1 MYHLYSALFSG
12 LLVIGLPY
20 LLYRSLRE
28 KGYAR
33 SLSERFA
40 LADRALVAPKEPPI
54 WIHAVSVGEV
64 LAVATLLPS
73 LKNAFPDTPVIVSVI
88 TVTGRQV
95 AADKLVGVDAVFYCP
110 FDLAFL
116 VRRVVAKMR
125 PRALVV
131 METELWPHLL
141 REARR
146 AGAVTM
152 VANGRISD
160 GSFPRYQAIAGVMKH
175 YLEQVDLFCM
185 QDELYAERIA
195 ALGAPAEKIKLTGSL
210 KFDGLPQASSRD
222 GRVFPEGRRILVC
235 GSTLAGEEAALLSIF
250 ESLREDYP
258 DLFLVIAPRHA
269 PRFDEVYQLARGRGL
284 RVARRSS
291 PRVAAA
297 DTDVLILDTLGEL
310 ASLYR
315 EADYVF
321 VGGSLADKGGHNI
334 IEPASEGK
342 PVLFGPHMQNFA
354 DIARSFLEAEAV
366 LQVEDAAALEAAL
379 RELIE
384 NPDKGRALG
393 ERARRVVE
401 EKRGASERTTAA
413 LKELLA

>member
-1 MYHLYSALFSG
+1 MYHLYSVLFSG
-12 LLVIGLPY
+12 LLVFGFPY

-33 SLSERFA
+33 SLRERFG
-40 LADRALVAPKEPPI
+40 LTELVAPNAPSI
-54 WIHAVSVGEV
+54 WVHAVSVGEV

-73 LKNAFPDTPVIVSVI
+73 LKKAFPDTPVVVSVI

-95 AADKLVGVDAVFYCP
+95 AADKLAGVDAVFYCP
-110 FDLAFL
+110 FDFAFL
-116 VRRVVAKMR
+116 VRRVVARMR
-125 PRALVV
+125 PLALVV

-141 REARR
+141 RECHR

-152 VANGRISD
+152 IANGRISD
-160 GSFPRYQAIAGVMKH
+160 GSFPRYEAIAGVMKH
-175 YLEQVDLFCM
+175 YLEQVDMFCM

-195 ALGAPAEKIKLTGSL
+195 ILGAPASKIKRTGSL
-210 KFDGLPQASSRD
+210 KFDALPQASSHD
-222 GRVFPEGRRILVC
+222 GRVLPDGRRILVG
-235 GSTLAGEEAALLSIF
+235 GSTLAGEEEALLSIF
-250 ESLREDYP
+250 ESLRKDYP

-269 PRFDEVYQLARGRGL
+269 PRFDDVYELARGRDL
-284 RVARRSS
+284 RIARRST
-291 PRVAAA
+291 PDAMPA

-321 VGGSLADKGGHNI
+321 VGGSLANEGGHNI

-379 RELIE
+379 RDLIE
-384 NPDKGRALG
+384 SPDRARILG

-401 EKRGASERTTAA
+401 EQRGASERTVNV
-413 LKELLA
+413 LKELFA

>member
-1 MYHLYSALFSG
+1 MYHLYSVLFSG
-12 LLVIGLPY
+12 LLVFGFPY

-33 SLSERFA
+33 SLRERFGLTE
-40 LADRALVAPKEPPI
+40 LAAPNAPSI
-54 WIHAVSVGEV
+54 WVHAVSVGEV

-73 LKNAFPDTPVIVSVI
+73 LKKAFPDTPVVVSVI

-95 AADKLVGVDAVFYCP
+95 AADKLAGVDAVFYCP
-110 FDLAFL
+110 FDFAFL
-116 VRRVVAKMR
+116 VRRVVARMR
-125 PRALVV
+125 PLALVV

-141 REARR
+141 RECHR

-152 VANGRISD
+152 IANGRISD
-160 GSFPRYQAIAGVMKH
+160 GSFPRYEAIAGVMKH
-175 YLEQVDLFCM
+175 YLEQVDMFCM

-195 ALGAPAEKIKLTGSL
+195 ILGAPASKIKRTGSL
-210 KFDGLPQASSRD
+210 KFDALPQASSRD
-222 GRVFPEGRRILVC
+222 GRVLPDGRRILVG
-235 GSTLAGEEAALLSIF
+235 GSTLAGEEEALLSIF
-250 ESLREDYP
+250 ESLRKDYP

-269 PRFDEVYQLARGRGL
+269 PRFDDVYELARGRDL
-284 RVARRSS
+284 RIARRST
-291 PRVAAA
+291 PDAMPA

-321 VGGSLADKGGHNI
+321 VGGSLANEGGHNI

-379 RELIE
+379 RDLIE
-384 NPDKGRALG
+384 SPDRARILG

-401 EKRGASERTTAA
+401 EQRGASERTVNV
-413 LKELLA
+413 LKELFA

>member
-1 MYHLYSALFSG
+1 MYHLYSVLFSG
-12 LLVIGLPY
+12 LLVLGFPY
-20 LLYRSLRE
+20 LIYRSLRE

-33 SLSERFA
+33 SLRERFGLTE
-40 LADRALVAPKEPPI
+40 LAAPDGPSI
-54 WIHAVSVGEV
+54 WVHAVSVGEV

-73 LKNAFPDTPVIVSVI
+73 LKKAFPDTPIVVSVI

-95 AADKLVGVDAVFYCP
+95 ATDKLAGVDAVFYCP
-110 FDLAFL
+110 FDFAFL
-116 VRRVVAKMR
+116 VRRVVARIR
-125 PRALVV
+125 PLALVV

-141 REARR
+141 RECRR

-152 VANGRISD
+152 IANGRISD
-160 GSFPRYQAIAGVMKH
+160 GSFPRYEAIAGVMKH
-175 YLEQVDLFCM
+175 YLEQVDMFCM

-195 ALGAPAEKIKLTGSL
+195 ALGAPASKIKRTGSL
-210 KFDGLPQASSRD
+210 KFDALPQAPSRD
-222 GRVFPEGRRILVC
+222 GRVVPDGRRILVG
-235 GSTLAGEEAALLSIF
+235 GSTSAGEEAALLSIF
-250 ESLREDYP
+250 ESLRKDYP
-258 DLFLVIAPRHA
+258 DLFLVLAPRHA
-269 PRFDEVYQLARGRGL
+269 PRFDDVYELARGRDL
-284 RVARRSS
+284 RIARRST
-291 PRVAAA
+291 PNAMPA
-297 DTDVLILDTLGEL
+297 DPDVLILDTLGEL

-321 VGGSLADKGGHNI
+321 VGGSLANQGGHNI

-366 LQVEDAAALEAAL
+366 VQVEDAPALEAAL

-384 NPDKGRALG
+384 SPDRARILG

-401 EKRGASERTTAA
+401 EQRGASERTVNV
-413 LKELLA
+413 LKELFA

>member
-1 MYHLYSALFSG
+1 MYHLYSVLFSG
-12 LLVIGLPY
+12 LLVISLPY
-20 LLYRSLRE
+20 LLYRSLCE

-33 SLSERFA
+33 SLRERFGITE
-40 LADRALVAPKEPPI
+40 LGAPKEPSI

-64 LAVATLLPS
+64 LAAATLLPS
-73 LKNAFPDTPVIVSVI
+73 LKKAFPDTPVVVSVI

-95 AADKLVGVDAVFYCP
+95 AADKLAGVDVVFYCP

-116 VRRVVAKMR
+116 VRRVVKKMR

-141 REARR
+141 REVRR
-146 AGAVTM
+146 AGAVAM

-175 YLEQVDLFCM
+175 YLEQVDVFCM

-195 ALGAPAEKIKLTGSL
+195 ALGAPAGKIKLTGSL
-210 KFDGLPQASSRD
+210 KFDGLPQASPYY
-222 GRVFPEGRRILVC
+222 GRVFPEGRRVLVG

-250 ESLREDYP
+250 TSLRKDYP

-269 PRFDEVYQLARGRGL
+269 PRFDEVYELARGRDV
-284 RVARRSS
+284 RVSRRSS
-291 PRVAAA
+291 PAAMPA
-297 DTDVLILDTLGEL
+297 DTDVLILDTFGEL

-321 VGGSLADKGGHNI
+321 VGGSLADQGGHNI
-334 IEPASEGK
+334 IEPASDGK

-366 LQVEDAAALEAAL
+366 VQVEDAGALEAAL

-384 NPDKGRALG
+384 SPDKGRTLG

-401 EKRGASERTTAA
+401 EKRGASERTTAV